1 MSLEPLLTAEELESL
16 RGLNSCQVAD
26 AIEAF
31 DVRLRNE
38 GFMDSS
44 VRCVFP
50 NLPPMAGYAVTARI
64 RTSEPPMTGRAYPD
78 RTDWWNYL
86 LTIPAPRVVV
96 LEDLD
101 RQPGLGSCAGE
112 VHAHIFKAL
121 GCAGLVTNGAVRA
134 LQAAESIGFCFF
146 AGNVAVSRVY
156 FHMLEFGLPVEVGNL
171 KVQSGDLLHGD
182 RHGVVSIPASIAKDI
197 PTAAARVSALE
208 QRVLEVADSPNPSL
222 EELRE
227 AMQQSVQQDKFR
239 R

>member
-1 MSLEPLLTAEELESL
+1 MAFEPVLNPGEIESL
-16 RGLNSCQVAD
+16 RRLNTCQVAD
-26 AIEAF
+26 AIESI

-44 VRCVFP
+44 VHCIFP

-64 RTSEPPMTGRAYPD
+64 RTSEPPMTGNAYPD
-78 RTDWWNYL
+78 RTDWWSYL
-86 LTIPAPRVVV
+86 LTIPVPRVVV
-96 LEDLD
+96 LEDMD
-101 RQPGLGSCAGE
+101 RHPGIGSCAGE

-121 GCAGLVTNGAVRA
+121 GCVGLVTNGAVRD

-156 FHMLEFGLPVEVGNL
+156 FHMLEFGVPVEVGGL
-171 KVQSGDLLHGD
+171 RVQPGDLLHGD
-182 RHGVVSIPASIAKDI
+182 RHGVISIPASIARSV
-197 PTAAARVSALE
+197 PAAAARVLALE
-208 QRVLEVADSPNPSL
+208 RRVLEVADSQNPSL

-227 AMQQSVQQDKFR
+227 AVQQSVQQDNLR